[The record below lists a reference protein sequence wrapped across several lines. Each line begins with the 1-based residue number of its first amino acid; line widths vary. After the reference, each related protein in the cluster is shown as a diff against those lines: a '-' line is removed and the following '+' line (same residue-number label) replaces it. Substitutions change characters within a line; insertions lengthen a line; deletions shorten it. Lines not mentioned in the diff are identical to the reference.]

1 MLSAIVKSINAKRTL
16 IEAATLA
23 CDLVLRHMSLRRRC
37 LGRFKKAIS
46 SGWPCWGNRDI
57 RPYRWISWTCVLEV
71 AFFVVKPSFKE
82 LKHIYF

>member
-16 IEAATLA
+16 IEVVTLA
-23 CDLVLRHMSLRRRC
+23 HDLVLRRMSLGCRC
-37 LGRFKKAIS
+37 LRRFKRAIL
-46 SGWPCWGNRDI
+46 SGWPCWGDKDI
-57 RPYRWISWTCVLEV
+57 RPYRWIGWTCVLEV